1 LCNRS
6 HDHYDFSASWPTGY
20 EWRVIEAWSAMDYWR
35 WLVTFLYLFE
45 AAIVSSQ
52 AVVMFNWKE
61 NQDLAGYEFTQN
73 IIFVYNTNELRCA
86 ARCSF
91 DSQCISWTYS
101 GSNCIGYNSIFTGL
115 GNSLLSGTARYY
127 IRHDCG
133 RYLFFL
139 NINAKDLIF
148 HVHCVSNLNK
158 ITFAPLLIYTIC
170 WWPGGVIS
178 DETTLHVTSV
188 WPYVM
193 TFNSHCKWRL

>member
-1 LCNRS
+1 MK
-6 HDHYDFSASWPTGY
+6 YDQLWITGGDLLHFY
-20 EWRVIEAWSAMDYWR
+20 I
-35 WLVTFLYLFE
+35 FFE

-52 AVVMFNWKE
+52 DVAMSNWIE

-86 ARCSF
+86 AKCSF
-91 DSQCISWTYS
+91 DSQCRSWTYS

-115 GNSLLSGTARYY
+115 GNSVLSGTARYY

-170 WWPGGVIS
+170 
-178 DETTLHVTSV
+178 
-188 WPYVM
+188 
-193 TFNSHCKWRL
+193 

>member
-1 LCNRS
+1 LR
-6 HDHYDFSASWPTGY
+6 YDQLWITGGDLLHFY
-20 EWRVIEAWSAMDYWR
+20 I
-35 WLVTFLYLFE
+35 FFE

-52 AVVMFNWKE
+52 DVVMSNWIE

-86 ARCSF
+86 ARCSS

-101 GSNCIGYNSIFTGL
+101 GSNCIGYDSIFTGL

-158 ITFAPLLIYTIC
+158 IAFAPLLIYTIC
-170 WWPGGVIS
+170 
-178 DETTLHVTSV
+178 
-188 WPYVM
+188 
-193 TFNSHCKWRL
+193 